1 MKLKAKLKI
10 AIDLIMTILLLFLM
24 GFQFCG
30 EELHEW
36 AGALMFLLFIVHHFL
51 NYNWYK
57 TLLKGK
63 YHGVRIFQV
72 TINILLFIT
81 MVALMVSGMIMSSY
95 VFAFIDFQGSLSL
108 ARILHIAGSYWGFV
122 LMSMHIGLHWSM
134 IASMIKKQF
143 KLNVNKI
150 VSYLLAIII
159 VIYGIY
165 VFIKRDFLTYMLL
178 QSQFVFLDFNESKLL
193 FYLDYLVLM
202 EVFGILSYQTMKLLK
217 TKRSKED

>member
-24 GFQFCG
+24 GFQFWG

-36 AGALMFLLFIVHHFL
+36 AGALMFLLFVVHHLL

-57 TLLKGK
+57 TLTKGK
-63 YHGVRIFQV
+63 YRGLRIFQV
-72 TINILLFIT
+72 TINILLFIA
-81 MVALMVSGMIMSSY
+81 MLALMISGMIMSSH
-95 VFAFIDFQGSLSL
+95 VFVFIDFQGNLSL
-108 ARILHIAGSYWGFV
+108 ARLMHIAGSYWGFV
-122 LMSMHIGLHWSM
+122 LMAMHIGLHWSM
-134 IASMIKKQF
+134 IASMIKRQV

-150 VSYLLAIII
+150 VSYLLAVII

-193 FYLDYLVLM
+193 FYLDYLALM
-202 EVFGILSYQTMKLLK
+202 GLFGILSYQMMMLLK
-217 TKRSKED
+217 TKKK

>member
-36 AGALMFLLFIVHHFL
+36 AGVLMFLLFIVHHFL

-122 LMSMHIGLHWSM
+122 LMSIHIGLHWSM